1 MIAIKRSKTGQPIL
15 IKDKTAFENIEIVQA
30 FPIQSDTDSA
40 ISILNKEGKEL
51 LWIKNL
57 KELDEDSAH
66 IIRDILNLQEIHLK
80 IESITSISS
89 KLYPCTWSV
98 ETRKGSKI
106 FTIENEEDFIQLHHQ
121 LILIKSQEHI
131 YYVLKDLHE
140 MDKKSLQHLMPF
152 IFHV

>member
-15 IKDKTAFENIEIVQA
+15 KNGNEEFENIKIVQA
-30 FPIQSDTDSA
+30 FPIQSDIESA
-40 ISILNKEGKEL
+40 ISIVNQEGKEL
-51 LWIKNL
+51 LWISNL
-57 KELDEDSAH
+57 KELDNDSAQ
-66 IIRDILNLQEIHLK
+66 IIREILHEQETQLK
-80 IESITSISS
+80 IESISSISS
-89 KLYPCTWSV
+89 KLYPCTWHV
-98 ETRKGSKI
+98 ETRKGPKT

-131 YYVLKDLHE
+131 YYVLKDLNK